1 MGRYGQIMQFLL
13 AQREHCGSEQEFRQF
28 LLREIRRFIKDVR
41 EYDIVVSLLP
51 ESFYTQP
58 EGGVV
63 TAKIV

>member
-41 EYDIVVSLLP
+41 EYDIIVSLLP
-51 ESFYTQP
+51 ESLYMRP
-58 EGGVV
+58 EEGVI
-63 TAKIV
+63 TAKIM